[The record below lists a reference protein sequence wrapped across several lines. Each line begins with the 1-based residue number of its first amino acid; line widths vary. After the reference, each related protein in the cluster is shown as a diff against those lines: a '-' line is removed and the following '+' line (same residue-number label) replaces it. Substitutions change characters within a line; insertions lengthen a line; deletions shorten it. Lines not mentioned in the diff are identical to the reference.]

1 MFKGLPT
8 WLVVKDSPANAGNIR
23 HGNSISRWGS
33 SPKGGHGNT
42 LQHSCLEN
50 PMGRGTSRLHFIA
63 SHRVG
68 HDWSESAHM
77 HTGSKDQNS
86 QMIFKEKFYRQNL
99 KGVLQDTWPSSDWL
113 VVRSQGGVPGIYLLV
128 PTTLGLH
135 SCAQPEVTML
145 HLGGDLVPIEALHDM
160 HCYMPP
166 LWRKQDTGP
175 LLHYCWFPRVLT
187 DLNSY
192 CLNMSFGTQERS
204 RRMKTFFLQIGNWG
218 LEMAFVP
225 GRAPKGPAGF

>member
-8 WLVVKDSPANAGNIR
+8 WLVVKDLPANAGNIR

-128 PTTLGLH
+128 PT
-135 SCAQPEVTML
+135 S
-145 HLGGDLVPIEALHDM
+145 LVSPFLCSA
-160 HCYMPP
+160 
-166 LWRKQDTGP
+166 W
-175 LLHYCWFPRVLT
+175 
-187 DLNSY
+187 SY
-192 CLNMSFGTQERS
+192 HAPHG
-204 RRMKTFFLQIGNWG
+204 WG
-218 LEMAFVP
+218 LSSYRSSPWHALLCASLVEETGHWPITTLLLISTCANW
-225 GRAPKGPAGF
+225 PK